1 MADVSP
7 IITLLTDF
15 GTADHYVAAMKG
27 VLNTWAPDVTVVDAG
42 HQVPPQDVG
51 AAAWAL
57 GQYWRYYPPR
67 SIHVAVVDPGVGGN
81 RRPLALN
88 ARSQFY
94 VGPDNGVFTSVMESK
109 TRCYELPRKKYF
121 LKSISATFHGRDIF
135 APVAAWIA
143 RGTPLTSLGR
153 KILDPTLLDIP
164 RPRFFDGSLSGE
176 VVYQDRF
183 GNLTTNISASLLHQ
197 HFGKNPKLVIK
208 IGGKRILGLTDHY
221 SQIELD
227 ELGAIINSWDAL
239 EIFCREDDAAQR
251 LNKGLGDRIF
261 VIKHP

>member
-1 MADVSP
+1 MP
-7 IITLLTDF
+7 RIITLTTDF
-15 GTADHYVAAMKG
+15 GTEDPFVGIMKG
-27 VLNTWAPDVTVVDAG
+27 VLLSIAPTASLVDLTHQIEPQNVVQAA
-42 HQVPPQDVG
+42 QVVS
-51 AAAWAL
+51 AATP
-57 GQYWRYYPPR
+57 YFPKKT
-67 SIHVAVVDPGVGGN
+67 IHLVVVDPGVGGN

-88 ARSQFY
+88 AGSQFY

-109 TRCYELPRKKYF
+109 TRCYELTRKKYF

-143 RGTPLTSLGR
+143 RGTSLTSLGR

-221 SQIELD
+221 SQIEL
-227 ELGAIINSWDAL
+227 EGLGAIINSWDAL

-261 VIKHP
+261 VIKHS